1 MCSLLLK
8 IDEMRI
14 RRKNKLRKGTYL
26 QNTWLHESETAEL
39 YRLKLPITKKKQIKI
54 VTKAVKRDSLVRQYE
69 IRVYARHKIEQRETR
84 FTK

>member
-39 YRLKLPITKKKQIKI
+39 YRLKLPITKKNKLK
-54 VTKAVKRDSLVRQYE
+54 LLPRQLNE
-69 IRVYARHKIEQRETR
+69 IH
-84 FTK
+84 